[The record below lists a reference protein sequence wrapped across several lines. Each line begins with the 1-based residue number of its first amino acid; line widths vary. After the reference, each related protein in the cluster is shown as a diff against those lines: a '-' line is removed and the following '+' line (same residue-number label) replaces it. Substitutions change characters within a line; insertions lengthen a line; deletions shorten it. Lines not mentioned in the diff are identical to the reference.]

1 MWHFLVL
8 VVILG
13 ATSGYAVHREQRI
26 SNTVP
31 QEDALAINM
40 SVYLSAVVD
49 YLNSDPDF
57 KGTTVASQDM
67 SFPPAYVRHPAWD
80 NIVDPLKRQVFVYA
94 KATLPF
100 SITDA
105 VGRAA
110 LYSQNA
116 GEARNGRLYV
126 PAIYDSKANSN
137 PVGTVL
143 PPAIPDGAP
152 VRVRTY

>member
-8 VVILG
+8 VVVLG
-13 ATSGYAVHREQRI
+13 ASGGYVLDREQRV

-49 YLNSDPDF
+49 YLNSHPGF
-57 KGTTVASQDM
+57 SGTTVASQDM
-67 SFPPAYVRHPAWD
+67 SFPPAYVRHPAWG
-80 NIVDPLKRQVFVYA
+80 NIVEPGNRRVFVYA
-94 KATLPF
+94 KTALPF
-100 SITDA
+100 PLTDA

-126 PAIYDSKANSN
+126 PAIYDKLASGN
-137 PVGTVL
+137 PVGTAL

-152 VRVRTY
+152 VRVRSY